1 MLRRLPLYVEALTGK
16 AHTPPQRTHC
26 PVFPCPAADSKAAA
40 EASPYVEALTGK
52 GYEVLYLTEPID
64 EVAVQ
69 NLEVGAAVGGWV
81 GAGWDVGAVRCCSY
95 CSC

>member
-1 MLRRLPLYVEALTGK
+1 MQLSPLIAT
-16 AHTPPQRTHC
+16 T
-26 PVFPCPAADSKAAA
+26 AADSKAAA

-69 NLEVGAAVGGWV
+69 NLEVGAVQRVGGRGSTVGGW
-81 GAGWDVGAVRCCSY
+81 GSTGGC
-95 CSC
+95 